1 MECGEGGRYP
11 PQVLRA
17 SSGDQWDPPPPPQC
31 PCWDGTVISV
41 FQRREWRLR
50 GTFWSPPC
58 RAEPR
63 KALKSANWLRM
74 LGKWLVLSKPLFPH
88 LSNGN
93 RNWTCPLGRL
103 REPSARSCTDFI
115 SLFLT
120 QREKQ
125 PEGKVSAP
133 TLGPNWET
141 IQRQAG
147 GKKDLGLPRA
157 PSHFLANVCETPV
170 S

>member
-1 MECGEGGRYP
+1 MRNGERKRGRESEGRRGGRDRKEEEGKEGRKKAEMRESRT
-11 PQVLRA
+11 QRLKDGVWGRGTLS
-17 SSGDQWDPPPPPQC
+17 SSGAKSFLRGSVGSLNLPPPPPQC

-50 GTFWSPPC
+50 GTFWSPPG

-63 KALKSANWLRM
+63 KTLKSANWLRM

-103 REPSARSCTDFI
+103 RAFCEITKSTP
-115 SLFLT
+115 
-120 QREKQ
+120 
-125 PEGKVSAP
+125 
-133 TLGPNWET
+133 GPRW
-141 IQRQAG
+141 G
-147 GKKDLGLPRA
+147 G
-157 PSHFLANVCETPV
+157 F
-170 S
+170 